1 MSVAELKN
9 DLIQLAIETDNPTVL
24 EKVIGYF
31 QALQDEE
38 DWWDMLS
45 PDERAFIEN
54 SSLQINTGEV
64 VGRTDVRKEAREILN
79 N

>member
-31 QALQDEE
+31 HTLQDEE
-38 DWWDMLS
+38 DWWDALS

-54 SSLQINTGEV
+54 SSLQINEGEI
-64 VGRTDVRKEAREILN
+64 VGSADVRKEARQILN